1 MNLIA
6 WKIFRLGPIWLS
18 KELIMTKK
26 LVFAALPL
34 ILSLMTPVTAKALPR
49 HTSERPTLGIV
60 GRQVAAPPWSAACM
74 SDHGPTECN
83 EPMWVYGSPAEVS
96 RYNGAY

>member
-1 MNLIA
+1 
-6 WKIFRLGPIWLS
+6 
-18 KELIMTKK
+18 MTKIQ
-26 LVFAALPL
+26 VFAALPL
-34 ILSLMTPVTAKALPR
+34 ILSLMTPVAAKPLHKQA
-49 HTSERPTLGIV
+49 SRPPAAGIV

-96 RYNGAY
+96 RYTGAF

>member
-1 MNLIA
+1 
-6 WKIFRLGPIWLS
+6 
-18 KELIMTKK
+18 MTKK

-34 ILSLMTPVTAKALPR
+34 ILSLMTPVTAKASPG
-49 HTSERPTLGIV
+49 HTSERPAPGIV

-74 SDHGPTECN
+74 SDHGLTECG

-96 RYNGAY
+96 RYKGAY

>member
-1 MNLIA
+1 
-6 WKIFRLGPIWLS
+6 
-18 KELIMTKK
+18 MTKIQI
-26 LVFAALPL
+26 FAALPL
-34 ILSLMTPVTAKALPR
+34 ILSLMTPVAAMPLHKQATRLSAP
-49 HTSERPTLGIV
+49 GIV

-96 RYNGAY
+96 SPRGAF